1 MTTKYTGDAQWDM
14 IFWTRESPR
23 CSKASMLSK
32 NFKRTS
38 SLQKNYLDRF
48 IMYVVPISQECFR
61 KGRGIEHLF
70 LEHFF

>member
-48 IMYVVPISQECFR
+48 SMYLFLKNATR
-61 KGRGIEHLF
+61 KGRGIEHSF

>member
-38 SLQKNYLDRF
+38 PLQKIYLNRF
-48 IMYVVPISQECFR
+48 SMYVPISQECFQKR
-61 KGRGIEHLF
+61 QRH
-70 LEHFF
+70 